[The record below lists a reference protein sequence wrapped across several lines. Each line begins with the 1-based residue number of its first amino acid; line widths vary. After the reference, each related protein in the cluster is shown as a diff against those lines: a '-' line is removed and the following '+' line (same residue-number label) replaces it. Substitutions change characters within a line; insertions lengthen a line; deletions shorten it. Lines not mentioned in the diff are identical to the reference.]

1 MITSVVRVTLE
12 GNRSP
17 ATIQGGPLAT
27 DTYELSEVV
36 FRWGPSNCKGAEHTL
51 NGTWF
56 TMEAQAIHFNKRYET
71 IERCWRENDGLAI
84 CSYFLQAYQI
94 PTWDE
99 HPSFSKITDDLYKIT
114 QYNSYAK
121 IPASTL
127 RISPP
132 FFFLFPFSRSKN
144 IIRGKGE
151 REGGSGTIISL
162 NSRRFSDWKNFGFS
176 TLSIFLC
183 IVDCLSWMR
192 QACQTPGYYSYLGS
206 LTTFPHYECATWIVF
221 PEPVRIS
228 ENQADLFRMLRNKE
242 GRCIRDNYRE
252 VQKLNGRMVYYVN

>member
-1 MITSVVRVTLE
+1 MTLE

-17 ATIQGGPLAT
+17 ATIHGGPLAT

-36 FRWGPSNCKGAEHTL
+36 FRWGSSNCKGAEHTL

-84 CSYFLQAYQI
+84 CSYFLQAYQV

-121 IPASTL
+121 LPASTL
-127 RISPP
+127 RIFLPP
-132 FFFLFPFSRSKN
+132 PLFLSFRSFKSIPSKISRFELSAFSVVA
-144 IIRGKGE
+144 
-151 REGGSGTIISL
+151 
-162 NSRRFSDWKNFGFS
+162 FA
-176 TLSIFLC
+176 
-183 IVDCLSWMR
+183 DCLSWMR
-192 QACQTPGYYSYLGS
+192 QACQSPGYYSYLGS
-206 LTTFPHYECATWIVF
+206 LTTFPHYECAIWIVF

-242 GRCIRDNYRE
+242 GRCIKDNYRE

>member
-1 MITSVVRVTLE
+1 MECAGDSGGRKWGQSPIDIDERNLIKIKFPALIMSGHWNNDGEAKMRNIGTTVRVTLE

-27 DTYELSEVV
+27 DIYELSEVV
-36 FRWGPSNCKGAEHTL
+36 FRWGSSNCKGAEHTL

-84 CSYFLQAYQI
+84 CSYLLQAYQI

-114 QYNSYAK
+114 QYNSYTK
-121 IPASTL
+121 IPA
-127 RISPP
+127 
-132 FFFLFPFSRSKN
+132 N
-144 IIRGKGE
+144 
-151 REGGSGTIISL
+151 
-162 NSRRFSDWKNFGFS
+162 
-176 TLSIFLC
+176 
-183 IVDCLSWMR
+183 CLSWMR

-206 LTTFPHYECATWIVF
+206 LTTYPHYECATWIVF

-242 GRCIRDNYRE
+242 GCCIRDNYRE

>member
-1 MITSVVRVTLE
+1 MECAGDSGGRKWGQSPIDIDERNLIKIKFPALIMSGHWNNDGEAKMRNIGTTVRVTLE

-114 QYNSYAK
+114 QYNSLFELDETSLPNARLLQLLGLAHHV
-121 IPASTL
+121 PAL
-127 RISPP
+127 RMRY
-132 FFFLFPFSRSKN
+132 LDRFP
-144 IIRGKGE
+144 
-151 REGGSGTIISL
+151 GTSQ
-162 NSRRFSDWKNFGFS
+162 NFGES
-176 TLSIFLC
+176 SGLVSH
-183 IVDCLSWMR
+183 V
-192 QACQTPGYYSYLGS
+192 A
-206 LTTFPHYECATWIVF
+206 
-221 PEPVRIS
+221 
-228 ENQADLFRMLRNKE
+228 
-242 GRCIRDNYRE
+242 
-252 VQKLNGRMVYYVN
+252 

>member
-1 MITSVVRVTLE
+1 MTVRVTLE

-36 FRWGPSNCKGAEHTL
+36 FRWGSSNCKGAEHTL

-84 CSYFLQAYQI
+84 CSYFLQAYQV

-121 IPASTL
+121 LPASTL
-127 RISPP
+127 RI
-132 FFFLFPFSRSKN
+132 FLFPPPLFFCSFKSILSKISRFELSAFLLSHRRLLELDEASLS
-144 IIRGKGE
+144 ITRLLQLLGLAHHVPAL
-151 REGGSGTIISL
+151 RVRYLDRFPGTGQ
-162 NSRRFSDWKNFGFS
+162 NFGES
-176 TLSIFLC
+176 
-183 IVDCLSWMR
+183 
-192 QACQTPGYYSYLGS
+192 GG
-206 LTTFPHYECATWIVF
+206 
-221 PEPVRIS
+221 PVSHVAQQRGP
-228 ENQADLFRMLRNKE
+228 LHK
-242 GRCIRDNYRE
+242 G
-252 VQKLNGRMVYYVN
+252 

>member
-132 FFFLFPFSRSKN
+132 FFFSFSLFTVEKYYTRE
-144 IIRGKGE
+144 R
-151 REGGSGTIISL
+151 REGGGKRDDNFSQFSTIFGLEKFWIFNFINLLMHRRLFELDETSLPNARLLQLLGLAHHVPALRMRYLDRFPGTSQ
-162 NSRRFSDWKNFGFS
+162 NFGES
-176 TLSIFLC
+176 SGLVSH
-183 IVDCLSWMR
+183 V
-192 QACQTPGYYSYLGS
+192 A
-206 LTTFPHYECATWIVF
+206 
-221 PEPVRIS
+221 
-228 ENQADLFRMLRNKE
+228 
-242 GRCIRDNYRE
+242 
-252 VQKLNGRMVYYVN
+252 

>member
-1 MITSVVRVTLE
+1 MTVRVTLE

-36 FRWGPSNCKGAEHTL
+36 FRWGSSNCKGAEHTL

-84 CSYFLQAYQI
+84 CSYFLQAYQV

-121 IPASTL
+121 LPASTL
-127 RISPP
+127 RIFLLPP
-132 FFFLFPFSRSKN
+132 PLFFIHSNQFSQRFLDSNYQLFCCR
-144 IIRGKGE
+144 IA
-151 REGGSGTIISL
+151 
-162 NSRRFSDWKNFGFS
+162 
-176 TLSIFLC
+176 
-183 IVDCLSWMR
+183 DCLSWMR
-192 QACQTPGYYSYLGS
+192 QACQSPGYYSYLGS
-206 LTTFPHYECATWIVF
+206 LTTFPHYECAIWIVF

-242 GRCIRDNYRE
+242 GRCIKDNYRE